1 MTCIPKLCLTL
12 FVGQKRFCSVESKSS
27 VVMDIQEEVRLQVE
41 ENVLKPILRYM
52 IEYLAPYFLL
62 IVFLLLSQSVGMIY
76 LVFKR

>member
-1 MTCIPKLCLTL
+1 
-12 FVGQKRFCSVESKSS
+12 
-27 VVMDIQEEVRLQVE
+27 MDIQEEVRLQVE